1 MPLEPEDRYAW
12 IARQNPELEPRL
24 TLARQDV
31 AARELE
37 GQLECPK
44 FVRPK
49 EMRIA
54 APLADLK
61 REPRRS
67 APLLTQ
73 ALMGEVFRLAD
84 ERGGWAFGQL
94 KADGYV
100 GYLRADALSAHLQP
114 PTHAVNVPLSHVY
127 SKPDLKA
134 PNPVPVPFL
143 AKVSVAGGELKN
155 GFAEVKGL
163 GWICA
168 RHLKPLEKPS
178 GSPLEVAGAFEGALY
193 LWGGRSVLGLDCSA
207 LVQLA
212 LQASGLACPRDTDLQ
227 AKTVGKRISQKP
239 DPKLCRAGDFVFF
252 PGHAG
257 IMVDHTHIL
266 HANATRM
273 RTTIDPL
280 ETVVSWLDN
289 KVPEPITDIRRLVK
303 K

>member
-1 MPLEPEDRYAW
+1 MALEPEDRYAW

-44 FVRPK
+44 FVRPR

-54 APLADLK
+54 TPLADLK

-73 ALMGEVFRLAD
+73 ALMGEVFRVAD
-84 ERGGWAFGQL
+84 EKGGWAFGQL

-100 GYLRADALSAHLQP
+100 GYLCADALSAHLQE

-127 SKPDLKA
+127 PKPDLKA

-143 AKVSVAGGELKN
+143 ANVSVAGGELKN

-163 GWICA
+163 GWIYA
-168 RHLKPLEKPS
+168 RHLKTADKPS
-178 GSPLEVAGAFEGALY
+178 GAPLDVAAAFEGAPY

-212 LQASGLACPRDTDLQ
+212 LQAAGLPCPRDTDLQ
-227 AKTVGKRISQKP
+227 AKAVGRKVAPKP
-239 DPKLCRAGDFVFF
+239 DSTLCRAGDFVFF
-252 PGHAG
+252 PGHVG
-257 IMVDHTHIL
+257 IMVDHAHIL
-266 HANATRM
+266 HTNATRM
-273 RTTIDPL
+273 RTTIDKL

-289 KVPEPITDIRRLVK
+289 KVPEPITDIRRLETK
-303 K
+303 